1 MNRTLRTARSR
12 TITVFVVALVLGL
25 TAGFFMPRDDDFFV
39 LKKNFT
45 IFGELYEELATGYVD
60 DLNAEQLM
68 RTGID
73 AMLQTLD
80 PYTVFIDEA
89 DNEDIDII
97 TRGRYGGVGLTVGQ
111 RGGRT
116 VVLQP
121 VEGASAFEQG
131 VRTGDIITHIAD
143 TPTEGLSS
151 DEIRDLLRGDPG
163 TTVDVTIERAGEM
176 EPLDFRL
183 TRSEVQLKNVTYAN
197 YLDGSDGIGYVKLER
212 FARDAA
218 SEVEQA
224 VRILQDDGDLRGLV
238 LDLRGNPGGLLEAA
252 VEISGFFLPQGSAVV
267 STRGRLAESERV
279 YRSRS
284 EPIAPDVPLVV
295 LVDGGSASAS
305 EIVAGALQDHDRG
318 VIVGER
324 TFGKGLV
331 QVIRGLP
338 YHTSLK
344 MTTAKYYTPS
354 GRSIQ
359 SVEYSR
365 DDAGGHAVE
374 VADSLRRMY
383 TTTGGRPVYDG
394 KGIEPDLV
402 ASLGEMSELEEA
414 LRRQAAFFLFA
425 NEYAATHDLTADG
438 FTVSDDDL
446 MAFHDWLDDEDFSYR
461 TRAEQALDALADDLD
476 GAGYDETADE
486 IDALRQEVTDEK
498 EADFERHAPRLK
510 EQLRRQIV
518 ARYLGESEQIEASFH
533 DDYQLSRARETL
545 ADAGAYRDVLTVN

>member
-1 MNRTLRTARSR
+1 MNRTLRTALP
-12 TITVFVVALVLGL
+12 VFLVALALGL

-60 DLNAEQLM
+60 DLDAEQLM

-97 TRGRYGGVGLTVGQ
+97 TRGRYGGVGITVGQ

-131 VRTGDIITHIAD
+131 VRTGDIITHIAG

-163 TTVDVTIERAGEM
+163 TTVGVTIERAGEM

-197 YLDGSDGIGYVKLER
+197 YLDGSEGIGYVKLER

-218 SEVEQA
+218 SEVQQA
-224 VRILQDDGDLRGLV
+224 VLTLQHDEDGRELKGLV

-252 VEISGFFLPQGSAVV
+252 VEISGLFLPQGSAVV

-284 EPIAPDVPLVV
+284 APIAPDVPLVV

-305 EIVAGALQDHDRG
+305 EIVAGAMQDHDRG

-425 NEYAATHDLTADG
+425 NEYAATHDLAADG
-438 FTVSDDDL
+438 FTVSDGDL

-461 TRAEQALDALADDLD
+461 TRAEQALDALSNDLD

-486 IDALRQEVTDEK
+486 IDALRQEVADEK

-518 ARYLGESEQIEASFH
+518 ARYLGESEQIEASFR
-533 DDYQLSRARETL
+533 DDYQLGRATEVL
-545 ADAGAYRDVLTVN
+545 ADAGAYRDVLTAN